1 MPPPKQRAPGANGTN
16 LETPGHARVRSTTYV
31 TPRQLFGKKTSKPL
45 HDRDR
50 FSRAGSAGSK
60 SDSAGARGAAADAP
74 PRCLTTQGAATR
86 PTALAPGPQRPGR
99 PHCWRNGW
107 RNGWQVTAPP
117 GLPAA
122 SPAELGGGALPA
134 ALPDGGVWLAD
145 GPSGSWRSPTGV
157 GRVATRRAAHG
168 GHLRLSP
175 PRRCSSPPH
184 SGCLTAGRQSPPT
197 HLTAPHEP
205 ATADHHGRP
214 R

>member
-1 MPPPKQRAPGANGTN
+1 MPPPKQRTPGANGTN

-45 HDRDR
+45 HSIPDRDR
-50 FSRAGSAGSK
+50 FSRAV
-60 SDSAGARGAAADAP
+60 DRRARNP
-74 PRCLTTQGAATR
+74 TQRPRRTLHPRCLTTQGAATR

-117 GLPAA
+117 RQPAA

-145 GPSGSWRSPTGV
+145 GSSESWRAPMGV
-157 GRVATRRAAHG
+157 GQAATRRAARG

-184 SGCLTAGRQSPPT
+184 PGCPRSRQSPPT